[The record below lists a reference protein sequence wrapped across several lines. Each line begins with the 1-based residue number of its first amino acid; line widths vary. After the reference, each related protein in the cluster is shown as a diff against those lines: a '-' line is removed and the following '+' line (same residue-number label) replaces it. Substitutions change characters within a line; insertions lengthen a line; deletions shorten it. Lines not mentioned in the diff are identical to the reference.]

1 MKKGFTLAELLAV
14 VVILSLL
21 TLLSINV
28 ISSIVESGKEDI
40 KNTQKKLVLNAAK
53 LWGTDYADL
62 LPTSDGCTYI
72 RISDLSLSGYIKE
85 DISDLDYNSKIV
97 VHANVT
103 SRGKLNYTYE
113 FEDGETPSECLLTY
127 FLEPGFYSKDEKYTW
142 DELINMGSIEVEDGV
157 ITSSNLYSQNSTS
170 FQLVVPEGITR
181 IEDNAFGYD
190 YYFNGLVL
198 PKSLTYLGTQDS
210 IYLESLY
217 IPENVTYVGSIYGLK
232 SVSVDPNNTVYD
244 SRNNCNAVIETETNT
259 LIIGSGNTVIPNSV
273 EAIGAYAFNDVPIK
287 SLVIPDSVT
296 SIGDNAFA
304 DNRYLENIVIGRGI
318 TEISPYMFA
327 NIWKL
332 KSVTIPDSVTSI
344 DDYAFQYSG
353 LTSITIPDSVTT
365 IGQYAFW
372 QNSIKSIYIGSGLE
386 DFSTNSFSYNPIETI
401 VVSPDNPYY
410 DSRGNCNAIIYTEYN
425 TLVQGSKSTIIPN
438 GIKVIDN
445 DAFGD
450 LGITS
455 IVIPDTVTY
464 IGYRAFEGNKLTSI
478 NIPSGVTSID
488 FYTFY
493 DNELT
498 SITLP
503 DSVRSIGDS
512 AFAKNKITSVSI
524 GSNVTSI
531 YNGAFRDNPITSITV
546 NSNNKKYDS
555 RNGCNAI
562 IEKSTNKLIQ
572 GSLNTVIPDTVT
584 TIGKMSF
591 DDINISTLTIPSSVT
606 TIEEYAFEDSGL
618 TSIVIP
624 DSVTTIGNYAFD
636 GTYSLA
642 SVTLPSTLT
651 AIPTGMFS
659 GSKFT
664 SITIPDSVTT
674 IGNSAFWYCNLTT
687 LTIPDSV
694 TTIGRT
700 AFSGNKLTSVYIGS
714 GVTRIESS
722 AFSNNSSLSSAS
734 FAVPTGWKYLNN
746 NAINNL
752 NNTSTAASVLR
763 NLSSTMVRE

>member
-40 KNTQKKLVLNAAK
+40 KNAQKKLVLNAAK

-62 LPTSDGCTYI
+62 LPSSTGCKYI
-72 RISDLSLSGYIKE
+72 LVSDLSLSGYIKG

-142 DELINMGSIEVEDGV
+142 DELINMERIEVEDGA
-157 ITSSNLYSQNSTS
+157 IIGSYLYNDTS

-181 IEDNAFGYD
+181 IEDNVFGYN

-217 IPENVTYVGSIYGLK
+217 IPENVTYVGSIYHLK

-259 LIIGSGNTVIPNSV
+259 LVIGSGSTVIPNGV
-273 EAIGAYAFNDVPIK
+273 EAIADYVFQDVPIK

-296 SIGDNAFA
+296 TIGYGALSY
-304 DNRYLENIVIGRGI
+304 NRDLENIVLGKGI
-318 TEISPYMFA
+318 TEIGDSMFTS
-327 NIWKL
+327 NWKL

-344 DDYAFQYSG
+344 GDHAFQYSG
-353 LTSITIPDSVTT
+353 LTSITIPDSVTS
-365 IGQYAFW
+365 IGDYAFW

-386 DFSTNSFSYNPIETI
+386 SFDSSSFEYNPIETI
-401 VVSPDNPYY
+401 VVSPNNQYY
-410 DSRGNCNAIIYTEYN
+410 DSRNGCNAIIYTDSDD
-425 TLVQGSKSTIIPN
+425 LIIGSKNTVIPDGIISI
-438 GIKVIDN
+438 GSS
-445 DAFGD
+445 AFEN

-455 IVIPDTVTY
+455 ITIPDSVIF
-464 IGYRAFEGNKLTSI
+464 IGSRAFEGNKLTSI
-478 NIPSGVTSID
+478 NIPSGITTIG

-498 SITLP
+498 S
-503 DSVRSIGDS
+503 VSIPETISYISDS
-512 AFAKNKITSVSI
+512 AFAKNNISSVSI
-524 GSNVTSI
+524 GSKVTSI
-531 YNGAFRDNPITSITV
+531 SDGAFRDNPITSITV
-546 NSNNKKYDS
+546 NPNNKKYDS
-555 RNGCNAI
+555 RNNCNAI
-562 IEKSTNKLIQ
+562 IEKATNKIIQ
-572 GSLNTVIPDTVT
+572 GSLSTAIPNTVTV
-584 TIGKMSF
+584 IGRRAFSG
-591 DDINISTLTIPSSVT
+591 INIPTLTIPSSVT

-618 TSIVIP
+618 TNIVIP
-624 DSVTTIGNYAFD
+624 DTVTTIGQYAF
-636 GTYSLA
+636 GSTYSLT
-642 SVTLPSTLT
+642 SVTLPSALT
-651 AIPTGMFS
+651 TISTGMFS

-674 IGNSAFWYCNLTT
+674 IGNSAFWYCNLTSI
-687 LTIPDSV
+687 TIPDSV
-694 TTIGRT
+694 TTIEKN
-700 AFSGNKLTSVYIGS
+700 AFRGNKLKSVYIGS
-714 GVTRIESS
+714 GVIRIESG
-722 AFSNNSSLSSAS
+722 AFSSNSSLSSAT
-734 FAVPTGWKYLNN
+734 FAVPTGWKYSNN
-746 NAINNL
+746 NNGINNL
-752 NNTSTAASVLR
+752 NNTSTAASLLR
-763 NLSSTMVRE
+763 NLSSTIVRE